1 MQILD
6 FCFLQIFRTKFRN
19 ISSDSER
26 NRTGDF
32 ADRDGTPCF
41 YTQLNSSDATLT

>member
-1 MQILD
+1 MQILG

-19 ISSDSER
+19 ISSDSEC
-26 NRTGDF
+26 NRAGDST
-32 ADRDGTPCF
+32 DSGVTSCL